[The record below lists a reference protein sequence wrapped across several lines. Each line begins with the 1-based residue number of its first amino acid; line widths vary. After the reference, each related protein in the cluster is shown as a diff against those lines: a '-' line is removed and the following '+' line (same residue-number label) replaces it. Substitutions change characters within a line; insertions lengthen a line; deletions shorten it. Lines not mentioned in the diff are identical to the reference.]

1 MVDFRERPGYLHTY
15 QATTPGEMM
24 TLRRTM
30 LGLMLVTGSLVW
42 SWCRPGEKQAQA
54 QTTADPVYEADPDT
68 ICSGGNHEDAT
79 YRFRSNQ
86 STHWRQVTIGSRGGC
101 Q

>member
-1 MVDFRERPGYLHTY
+1 
-15 QATTPGEMM
+15 MM

-30 LGLMLVTGSLVW
+30 LGLSLLMASLVW

-54 QTTADPVYEADPDT
+54 QTTADPVYEADPDAT
-68 ICSGGNHEDAT
+68 CSGGTHEDAS

-86 STHWRQVTIGSRGGC
+86 SVHWRQLTIGC
-101 Q
+101 QGSCP

>member
-1 MVDFRERPGYLHTY
+1 MVDFRGVLGYLHTN

-24 TLRRTM
+24 TLRRT
-30 LGLMLVTGSLVW
+30 LIGLMLMMGFVVW

-54 QTTADPVYEADPDT
+54 QTTADPVYETDPDT
-68 ICSGGNHEDAT
+68 ICSGGNHEEAA

-86 STHWRQVTIGSRGGC
+86 STHWRQVTIGTVGSC
-101 Q
+101 P